1 MATPEEDR
9 LSRLSSWWLSGPLTI
24 LVGLY
29 SLTVLVFWI
38 PHYLTWPWWPDLD
51 LFAYLALAWDS
62 GLAPYRDVYSFN
74 LPGQMYLFWI
84 LGKAFGWGL
93 TLPIYAADVT
103 MLLVLGVLM
112 TGWSRRLFRTFLP
125 GLLGYLAFL
134 SHYLNVGLEQVAQR
148 DWHMAF
154 FVVSGL
160 LMIQIWPGRWGRILS
175 GLSLALGLA
184 YRPYVIL
191 FLPPAILEV
200 VSDPGPDPSNA
211 PTARDRIRAL
221 AEWVIALIGFS
232 VLAYSPLILQGLFD
246 DFLRGLAFVRPGGSY
261 CARTPANRLLHL
273 ILELSRPRYTAVPL
287 GILLFLPRADQAT
300 VRRATTWLVAMGMS
314 LLYDPAAPI
323 AHDYLDHPLKLV
335 LAVNVAVLAHL
346 MLTAPAL
353 RPEYRLALLVLLM
366 SLFVAKPTY
375 SSVRASAERMRCLVR
390 GQWPTALPRDIGAPS
405 EYQDRSN
412 YPELIDYLRRS
423 TDKSMRIA
431 NLRLGPEPVCGV
443 VGRLAP
449 FPVDQPSLIWIRHFS
464 SKPIPLGTEREY
476 ITCLE
481 RTPNSVVVWEPSKSL
496 KGRLFPDA
504 GGGPF
509 EYRELAAT
517 IRRLYEPEARFG
529 PIEVWRR
536 KSDTAR

>member
-1 MATPEEDR
+1 MATNPSVLPAELMATSEEDR
-9 LSRLSSWWLSGPLTI
+9 LSRFSSWWLSGPLTI

-74 LPGQMYLFWI
+74 FPGQMYLFWI

-112 TGWSRRLFRTFLP
+112 IGWSRRLFRTFLP

-246 DFLRGLAFVRPGGSY
+246 DFLRDLAFVRPGGSY
-261 CARTPANRLLHL
+261 SDRTPANRLLHRDCSKDTG
-273 ILELSRPRYTAVPL
+273 LSHH
-287 GILLFLPRADQAT
+287 
-300 VRRATTWLVAMGMS
+300 
-314 LLYDPAAPI
+314 AA
-323 AHDYLDHPLKLV
+323 
-335 LAVNVAVLAHL
+335 
-346 MLTAPAL
+346 
-353 RPEYRLALLVLLM
+353 LALCRILV
-366 SLFVAKPTY
+366 V
-375 SSVRASAERMRCLVR
+375 
-390 GQWPTALPRDIGAPS
+390 
-405 EYQDRSN
+405 
-412 YPELIDYLRRS
+412 
-423 TDKSMRIA
+423 
-431 NLRLGPEPVCGV
+431 
-443 VGRLAP
+443 
-449 FPVDQPSLIWIRHFS
+449 
-464 SKPIPLGTEREY
+464 
-476 ITCLE
+476 
-481 RTPNSVVVWEPSKSL
+481 
-496 KGRLFPDA
+496 
-504 GGGPF
+504 
-509 EYRELAAT
+509 
-517 IRRLYEPEARFG
+517 
-529 PIEVWRR
+529 
-536 KSDTAR
+536 